1 MKLDSFQN
9 LFGRPAQKPTA
20 AAAPR
25 AGAAWDVGLPTT
37 PAYQGAQDSY
47 TSSSSSIAT
56 RLGQGG
62 AYARQGVLNVFQ
74 EGVSRDWASPIQART
89 LANNVN
95 QLSDSQLATVTGLL
109 DGAYT
114 KAEQVFILK
123 AFAANEPWENIVR
136 YAQEMRGLPESEI
149 VRRSTMRDDFDVI
162 QQWQDSC
169 GPTLLQTA
177 AGEADP
183 RYAWELNKMSSDL
196 SRLDPLGENRELAE
210 QQKQWL
216 EQYGGIAVERGQSG
230 GQGIALSQML
240 NQMLGPI
247 TNATYQ
253 TAETTNPS
261 ADLDQVAQIV
271 QSGYDTPIRISWDQ
285 PNSGQDSG
293 HFVLA
298 MAVRGTPGS
307 REFQLHDPWTGKT
320 DWVSE
325 RSIAQNS
332 FAPIFDSYA
341 RMSHYYPAQ
350 PAIA

>member
-1 MKLDSFQN
+1 MKLESFQN
-9 LFGRPAQKPTA
+9 LLGRTAQKPA
-20 AAAPR
+20 AQAPR
-25 AGAAWDVGLPTT
+25 AGASWDVGLPTT
-37 PAYQGAQDSY
+37 PAYPSTQDTY
-47 TSSSSSIAT
+47 VSSSAGAAA
-56 RLGQGG
+56 RFGQSG
-62 AYARQGVLNVFQ
+62 ALARQGVVNLFQ
-74 EGVSRDWASPIQART
+74 EGVARDWASPAQAST
-89 LANNVN
+89 LANNMN
-95 QLSDSQLATVTGLL
+95 QLSDSQVTTLTSLL
-109 DGAYT
+109 DGAST

-123 AFAANEPWENIVR
+123 AFTADEPWENIVQ

-149 VRRSTMRDDFDVI
+149 VRRSTMRDDLDVV

-183 RYAWELNKMSSDL
+183 RYAWELNKMSDDL
-196 SRLDPLGENRELAE
+196 SRLDPTGANRELAA

-253 TAETTNPS
+253 TVETTNPGV
-261 ADLDQVAQIV
+261 DLNQVAQLV
-271 QSGYDTPIRISWDQ
+271 QSGYDAPIRISWSQ
-285 PNSGQDSG
+285 PNAGQDSG

-298 MAVRGTPGS
+298 MAVRGTPS
-307 REFQLHDPWTGKT
+307 DREFQIHDPWTGKT

-325 RSIAQNS
+325 RSITQNS
-332 FAPIFDSYA
+332 FAPIFNQYA

>member
-9 LFGRPAQKPTA
+9 LLGRPVQKPA
-20 AAAPR
+20 AAAPK
-25 AGAAWDVGLPTT
+25 AGAAWDVALPTT
-37 PAYQGAQDSY
+37 PTYQRAQDTY
-47 TSSSSSIAT
+47 TSSAP
-56 RLGQGG
+56 GG
-62 AYARQGVLNVFQ
+62 AVRFGSSGSTARQSVLNLFQ
-74 EGVSRDWASPIQART
+74 EGVARDWASPVHART
-89 LANNVN
+89 LTNNVY
-95 QLSDSQLATVTGLL
+95 QLSDAQLATLTGLL
-109 DGAYT
+109 DGALT
-114 KAEQVFILK
+114 RAEQVFILK
-123 AFAANEPWENIVR
+123 AFAANEPWDNIAR
-136 YAQEMRGLPESEI
+136 YAQEMRGLPEGEI

-183 RYAWELNKMSSDL
+183 RYAWELNKMSGDL
-196 SRLDPLGENRELAE
+196 SRLDPTGANRELAE

-240 NQMLGPI
+240 NQMLGPVTGATYETLEA
-247 TNATYQ
+247 TNA
-253 TAETTNPS
+253 NV
-261 ADLDQVAQIV
+261 DLDQVASLV
-271 QSGYDTPIRISWDQ
+271 QSGFDTPIRISWNQ

-298 MAVRGTPGS
+298 MAVRGTPGA
-307 REFQLHDPWTGKT
+307 REFQIHDPWTGRT

-325 RSIAQNS
+325 GNIAQNS
-332 FAPIFDSYA
+332 FAPIFNSYA

-350 PAIA
+350 PATA

>member
-9 LFGRPAQKPTA
+9 LLGRPAQRI
-20 AAAPR
+20 AAPATPG
-25 AGAAWDVGLPTT
+25 AGAAWDVSLPSAPTYMGARD
-37 PAYQGAQDSY
+37 AYVSS
-47 TSSSSSIAT
+47 TSSAARFGQAGAT
-56 RLGQGG
+56 
-62 AYARQGVLNVFQ
+62 ARQGLLNLFQ
-74 EGVSRDWASPIQART
+74 EGVSRDWANASQART
-89 LANNVN
+89 LANAVN
-95 QLSDSQLATVTGLL
+95 QYSDAQVATLTGLL
-109 DGAYT
+109 DGAST
-114 KAEQVFILK
+114 KAEQVFVLK
-123 AFAANEPWENIVR
+123 ALAADEPWDNIVR

-183 RYAWELNKMSSDL
+183 RYAWELNKISSDL
-196 SRLDPLGENRELAE
+196 SRLDPTGANRELAG

-216 EQYGGIAVERGQSG
+216 EQFGGIAVERGQSG

-247 TNATYQ
+247 TDATYQ
-253 TAETTNPS
+253 TAESTNPA
-261 ADLDQVAQIV
+261 ADLNEVATKV
-271 QSGYDTPIRISWDQ
+271 QNGYDTPIRISWNQ

-298 MAVRGTPGS
+298 MAVRGTPGA
-307 REFQLHDPWTGKT
+307 REFQIHDPWTGKT
-320 DWVSE
+320 AWVDE
-325 RSIAQNS
+325 RNIAQNS
-332 FAPIFDSYA
+332 FAPIFDQYA

-350 PAIA
+350 PATA